1 MTETA
6 NSAFLAAIKEAAVN
20 SRLHEED
27 AYTQHGNTSCLM
39 HSIAVAYYSHRF
51 ALKLGGKKV
60 RHNELIRGALLHDYF
75 LYDWHTKPFHE
86 ENGLHGFSHPK
97 TAWQNASR
105 DYALTKCESDII
117 RKHMF
122 PLTIT
127 KLPLCRESWIV
138 TAVDKWLSLYEVF
151 GRKTYRGEEMQA
163 AYAIIMEQK

>member
-1 MTETA
+1 MTKI
-6 NSAFLAAIKEAAVN
+6 SDSPFLAVVAEAAKS

-27 AYTQHGNTSCLM
+27 TFTQHGNTSCLM

-51 ALKLGGKKV
+51 ALRFGGKKLCQ
-60 RHNELIRGALLHDYF
+60 RELIRGALLHDYF
-75 LYDWHTKPFHE
+75 LYDWHVKPFHE

-105 DYALTKCESDII
+105 DFALTPRESDII

-122 PLTIT
+122 PLTLT

-151 GRKTYRGEEMQA
+151 GRRTYRVAEMQK
-163 AYAIIMEQK
+163 AYAIIMNQR